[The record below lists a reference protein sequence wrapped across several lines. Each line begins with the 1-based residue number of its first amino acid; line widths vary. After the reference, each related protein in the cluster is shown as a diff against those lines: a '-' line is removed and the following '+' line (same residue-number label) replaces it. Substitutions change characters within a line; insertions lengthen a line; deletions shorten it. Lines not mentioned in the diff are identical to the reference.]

1 MLNHNNW
8 CVLGGTTFQ
17 MYVRTDTADRQIKA
31 GGLIILRLGWA
42 VENVNLLNL
51 LGKLCVH
58 RAGKKTWLIDD
69 V

>member
-1 MLNHNNW
+1 
-8 CVLGGTTFQ
+8 